1 MGRLNE
7 VKYCRCLTCRSTK
20 FVRNCLPATLL
31 ATRKVCF
38 LGFMRTT
45 KPLSMRSRNKRP
57 SLKVLRLSKASVIST
72 IGIDFSVAKRGPNPQ
87 LLTHFHPNT
96 HNHAGPQ
103 LQRAVRAP

>member
-1 MGRLNE
+1 M
-7 VKYCRCLTCRSTK
+7 
-20 FVRNCLPATLL
+20 PATLL
-31 ATRKVCF
+31 ATRNVCF

-45 KPLSMRSRNKRP
+45 KPLSMRSRSKLP

-96 HNHAGPQ
+96 HNHSGP
-103 LQRAVRAP
+103 LPLRADRAP